1 MPVSNLQGET
11 VRRVLPQRLRVQRRT
26 RSTGRYAGLPGRRIH
41 ADHRLVRWI
50 ACQGTFVAGQAD
62 LGALVRAAADG
73 RQAAWDELVDRFS
86 GLLWAVA
93 RGHRLGHAD
102 AEDVVQTCWLRLAEH
117 LGRIEHPERLGGW
130 LATTARNECLGVLR
144 RGARELMVE
153 DDEKLGG
160 STDPDVTAGLVE
172 RERGT
177 ALWSAFSR
185 LDERCQLLLRVLMA
199 DEPPSYQA
207 VSESL
212 EMPIGAI
219 GPTRQRCLDKL
230 RRLLPV
236 SEINLEGAT

>member
-1 MPVSNLQGET
+1 M
-11 VRRVLPQRLRVQRRT
+11 
-26 RSTGRYAGLPGRRIH
+26 
-41 ADHRLVRWI
+41 
-50 ACQGTFVAGQAD
+50 AGQAD
-62 LGALVRAAADG
+62 LGALVRAAG
-73 RQAAWDELVDRFS
+73 EGHQAAWDELVDRFS

-93 RGHRLGHAD
+93 RGYRLGHAD

-117 LGRIEHPERLGGW
+117 LGRIEHPDRLGGW

-144 RGARELMVE
+144 RGTRELMVE

-160 STDPDVTAGLVE
+160 STEHDATAGLVE
-172 RERGT
+172 QERGT
-177 ALWSAFSR
+177 VLWSAFAR

-212 EMPIGAI
+212 DMPIGAI

>member
-1 MPVSNLQGET
+1 M
-11 VRRVLPQRLRVQRRT
+11 
-26 RSTGRYAGLPGRRIH
+26 
-41 ADHRLVRWI
+41 
-50 ACQGTFVAGQAD
+50 AGQAD

-86 GLLWAVA
+86 GLLWAIA

-153 DDEKLGG
+153 DDEQLGG
-160 STDPDVTAGLVE
+160 STELDPTAGLVE
-172 RERGT
+172 RERGNV
-177 ALWSAFSR
+177 LWSAFSR

-212 EMPIGAI
+212 DMPIGAI